1 MCPEA
6 DKQQVPPINQILIV
20 RVNGRVNVR
29 ANTPGKWK
37 VGAEVYASYTISEP
51 FRPEDCRV
59 TVFAWMA

>member
-29 ANTPGKWK
+29 ANTPGK
-37 VGAEVYASYTISEP
+37 
-51 FRPEDCRV
+51 
-59 TVFAWMA
+59 